1 MDLTTEDE
9 PTVSGSTKSTSRQ
22 FYKTENDIYFPIPH
36 SSFSF
41 SDYLFQRG
49 LECEIASQKQRTL
62 EVKYWKYMEFYTLV
76 ISKIIHLFHS
86 GQIQSPFIVFF
97 HPSIQQMYGIIW
109 YHDVARLFRKLLM
122 FLMPI
127 RQLLQLSSQT
137 LILRMGMSQLPST
150 RIIILMKM
158 KKMLF

>member
-1 MDLTTEDE
+1 LNLEQYETVDEKEIMDLTTEDE

-127 RQLLQLSSQT
+127 R
-137 LILRMGMSQLPST
+137 
-150 RIIILMKM
+150 
-158 KKMLF
+158 